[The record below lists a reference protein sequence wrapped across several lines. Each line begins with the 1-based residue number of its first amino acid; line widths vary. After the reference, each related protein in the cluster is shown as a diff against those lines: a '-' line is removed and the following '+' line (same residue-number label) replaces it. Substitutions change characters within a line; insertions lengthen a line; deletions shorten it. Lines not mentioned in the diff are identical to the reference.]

1 MRVNGF
7 LGAAIEAGIKYK
19 GRLDLGLI
27 LSARPAV
34 AAAVFTQNEI
44 KAAPVLAG
52 IRRMGAGN
60 PCVRAILVNSGNA
73 NACTGDRGLADVDDE
88 RSLMGRALGIDPDD
102 ILISST
108 GVIGRPM
115 PMDRIR
121 DAIPGLVKGLGE
133 DRLDS
138 VAQAILTT
146 DKVKK
151 TAVRDIEINGV
162 MVRIAGMAKGAGMIA
177 PMLGPPQATMLAFI
191 LTDAEI
197 DPQYAQDALTDAARQ
212 SFNRILIDGDMSTND
227 TVFLLA
233 NGLAGNPVI
242 EKGRGDDVF
251 YPALE
256 DLMQDLAGQIVA
268 DGEGVTKV
276 VTITVKGA
284 RGLDEAD
291 VIARTIAASPLVKTA
306 FFGNDPNWGRIL
318 AAAGR
323 AGFKLDQD
331 RIGLA
336 IDGVVI
342 VSAGQG
348 VGDEAEARAK
358 DVMTGKKYEVRL
370 DLGLGNAE
378 ASILTSDLSIDYIRI
393 NADYRT

>member
-7 LGAAIEAGIKYK
+7 LGSAIEAGIKYK
-19 GRLDLGLI
+19 GGLDLGLI
-27 LSARPAV
+27 FSSRPAV

-52 IRRMGAGN
+52 IKRMGTGD
-60 PCVRAILVNSGNA
+60 PYIRAILVNSGNA
-73 NACTGDRGLADVDDE
+73 NACTGERGLADVDDE
-88 RSLMGRALGIDPDD
+88 RALIGRALGIDPDD
-102 ILISST
+102 VLISST
-108 GVIGRPM
+108 GVIGKPM

-121 DAIPGLVKGLGE
+121 DAIPGLVKGLSE
-133 DRLDS
+133 DRLDF

-151 TAVRDIEINGV
+151 TAVRDIKINGV
-162 MVRIAGMAKGAGMIA
+162 RVRIAGMAKGAGMIA

-197 DPQYAQDALTDAARQ
+197 DPQYAQEALRDAARE

-242 EKGRGDDVF
+242 EKGHGDVVF
-251 YPALE
+251 YSALK
-256 DLMQDLAGQIVA
+256 DLMQELAGQIVA

-276 VTITVKGA
+276 VSVTVKGA
-284 RGLDEAD
+284 RNIDEAD
-291 VIARTIAASPLVKTA
+291 AIARTIASSPLVKTA

-323 AGFKLDQD
+323 AGFRLDQN

-336 IDGVVI
+336 IDGIEI
-342 VSAGQG
+342 VRSGQG
-348 VGDEAEARAK
+348 IGDNAESRAK
-358 DVMTGKKYEVRL
+358 DVMTGKRYEVVL
-370 DLGLGNAE
+370 DLGLGKAT
-378 ASILTSDLSIDYIRI
+378 ASILTSDLSLDYIRI
-393 NADYRT
+393 NANYRT

>member
-1 MRVNGF
+1 MRINGF
-7 LGAAIEAGIKYK
+7 LGSAIDAGIKHK
-19 GRLDLGLI
+19 GRLDIGLI

-34 AAAVFTQNEI
+34 AAAVFTRNEI

-52 IRRMGAGN
+52 IRRMAAGK
-60 PCVRAILVNSGNA
+60 PSVRAILVNSGNA
-73 NACTGDRGLADVDDE
+73 NACTGKSGLADVEDE
-88 RSLMGRALGIDPDD
+88 KSLMGNALGIDPDD

-121 DAIPGLVKGLGE
+121 EAIPTLAKGLGE

-162 MVRIAGMAKGAGMIA
+162 KIRIAGMAKGAGMIA

-191 LTDAEI
+191 MTDASI
-197 DPQYAQDALTDAARQ
+197 DPQFAQDALNDAAEQ
-212 SFNRILIDGDMSTND
+212 SFNRILIDGDTSTND

-233 NGLAGNPVI
+233 NGLAGNYLI
-242 EKGRGDDVF
+242 KTDSEGDIF
-251 YPALE
+251 SKTLK
-256 DLMQDLAGQIVA
+256 DLMQDLAFQIVA

-276 VTITVKGA
+276 VDIKVKGA
-284 RGLDEAD
+284 RDRNEAD
-291 VIARTIAASPLVKTA
+291 IIARTIASSPLVKTA

-323 AGFKLDQD
+323 AGFNLDQN
-331 RIGLA
+331 RIDLA
-336 IDGVVI
+336 IDEIVI
-342 VSAGQG
+342 VKAGQG
-348 VGDEAEARAK
+348 VGDEAETKAK

-370 DLGLGNAE
+370 DLGLGDAE
-378 ASILTSDLSIDYIRI
+378 ASILTSDLTMDYIRI

>member
-1 MRVNGF
+1 MRINGF
-7 LGAAIEAGIKYK
+7 LGSAVDAGIKYK

-27 LSARPAV
+27 LSVRPAA

-44 KAAPVLAG
+44 KAAPVIAG
-52 IRRMGAGN
+52 IRRMTGGG
-60 PCVRAILVNSGNA
+60 PYVRAILVNSGNA
-73 NACTGDRGLADVDDE
+73 NACTGDRGLADVEDE
-88 RSLMGRALGIDPDD
+88 KLLVGRALGIDPDD
-102 ILISST
+102 VLVSST

-133 DRLDS
+133 DRLDF

-162 MVRIAGMAKGAGMIA
+162 NIRIAGMAKGAGMIA

-191 LTDAEI
+191 LTDAQI
-197 DPQYAQDALTDAARQ
+197 DPRFAQDLLSDAARQ
-212 SFNRILIDGDMSTND
+212 SFNRILIDGDTSTND

-233 NGLAGNPVI
+233 NGVAGNPII
-242 EKGRGDDVF
+242 EKGCGDAVF
-251 YPALE
+251 YAALK

-268 DGEGVTKV
+268 DGEGATKV
-276 VTITVKGA
+276 VTVTVQGA
-284 RGLDEAD
+284 RSIDEAD
-291 VIARTIAASPLVKTA
+291 AIARTIAASPLVKTA

-323 AGFKLDQD
+323 AGFRLDQD

-336 IDGVVI
+336 IGGVEI
-342 VSAGQG
+342 VRAGQG
-348 VGDEAEARAK
+348 IGDNAEIKAK
-358 DVMTGKKYEVRL
+358 EVMSGKKYEVVL
-370 DLGLGNAE
+370 DLGLGE
-378 ASILTSDLSIDYIRI
+378 ATTSILTSDLTMDYIRI

>member
-7 LGAAIEAGIKYK
+7 LGSAIEAGIKYR

-27 LSARPAV
+27 LSGRPAV

-60 PCVRAILVNSGNA
+60 PYVRAILVNSGNA
-73 NACTGDRGLADVDDE
+73 NACTGDKGLIDVDDE
-88 RSLMGRALGIDPDD
+88 KSLMGRALGIDPDD
-102 ILISST
+102 VLVSST

-133 DRLDS
+133 DGLGS

-151 TAVRDIEINGV
+151 TAVRDVEINGV
-162 MVRIAGMAKGAGMIA
+162 SVRIAGMAKGAGMIA

-197 DPQYAQDALTDAARQ
+197 DPQFAQDALSDAARH
-212 SFNRILIDGDMSTND
+212 SFNRILIDGDTSTND

-233 NGLAGNPVI
+233 NGMAGNPVI
-242 EKGRGDDVF
+242 DKRHGDAVF
-251 YPALE
+251 YSALK
-256 DLMQDLAGQIVA
+256 DLMQELAGQIVA

-276 VTITVKGA
+276 VNITVKGA
-284 RGLDEAD
+284 RDIDEAD
-291 VIARTIAASPLVKTA
+291 AIARTIAASPLVKTA

-323 AGFKLDQD
+323 AGFKLDQN
-331 RIGLA
+331 RIDLA
-336 IDGVVI
+336 IGGIEVVRH
-342 VSAGQG
+342 GQG
-348 VGDEAEARAK
+348 IGDDAESRAK
-358 DVMTGKKYEVRL
+358 DVMTGRRYDVML
-370 DLGLGNAE
+370 DLGLGNAA
-378 ASILTSDLSIDYIRI
+378 ASILTSDLTLDYISI